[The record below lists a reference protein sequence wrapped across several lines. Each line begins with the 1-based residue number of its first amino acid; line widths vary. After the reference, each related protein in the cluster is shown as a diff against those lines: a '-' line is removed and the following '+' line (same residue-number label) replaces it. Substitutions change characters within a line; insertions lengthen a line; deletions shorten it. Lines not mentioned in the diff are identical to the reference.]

1 VNAAEYYMMHRGVKI
16 RLNMSPSDWI
26 FTFGH
31 VGVTDVL
38 KKPVNC
44 SRELWKWYTDCFAWK
59 QSGAPRA
66 LAYTCPTAAQAAQN
80 GLRTRKEEES
90 TVDHL
95 IVTVFAPDKPGQ
107 VEQIASCI
115 ANHGGN
121 WLESRMTHMAGQFAG
136 ILRIGVPTEAHTR
149 LREALQGLSA
159 HGIRVQFADIGIETP
174 PTWKPINMELVGADR
189 PGIVRDVTRLLTEQ
203 GVNVQ
208 QLVTNVEPAPM
219 SSELLFRANAL
230 LGLPQ
235 TLSLDV
241 LQKRLETLADD
252 LMVELKLKTDE

>member
-1 VNAAEYYMMHRGVKI
+1 MN
-16 RLNMSPSDWI
+16 
-26 FTFGH
+26 
-31 VGVTDVL
+31 
-38 KKPVNC
+38 
-44 SRELWKWYTDCFAWK
+44 
-59 QSGAPRA
+59 
-66 LAYTCPTAAQAAQN
+66 
-80 GLRTRKEEES
+80 
-90 TVDHL
+90 HL

-136 ILRIGVPTEAHTR
+136 ILRIDVPAEAHSH
-149 LREALQGLSA
+149 LRDALEGLSV
-159 HGIRVQFADIGIETP
+159 HGIRVQFADIGMETP
-174 PTWKPINMELVGADR
+174 STRKPINMELVGNDR

-203 GVNVQ
+203 GVNVE

-219 SSELLFRANAL
+219 SSEPLFRANAL
-230 LGLPQ
+230 LGLPE

-252 LMVELKLKTDE
+252 LMVELKLKADEKGDSGRIQAV